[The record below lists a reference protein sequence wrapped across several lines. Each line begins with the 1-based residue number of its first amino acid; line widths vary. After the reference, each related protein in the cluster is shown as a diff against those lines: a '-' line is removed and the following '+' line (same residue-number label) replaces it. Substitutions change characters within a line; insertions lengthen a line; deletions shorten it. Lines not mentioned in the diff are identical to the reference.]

1 VAVLAVALLV
11 ATELLALASLSDGG
25 GPGGG
30 PGGCEPSRLL
40 TVLVVL
46 LELAVE
52 PPRAAVRSL
61 KKASRVLLSLTLLL
75 VELLEL
81 EEAASALG

>member
-1 VAVLAVALLV
+1 MVVLAVALLV
-11 ATELLALASLSDGG
+11 ATELLAVASLSG
-25 GPGGG
+25 GGG

-46 LELAVE
+46 LELEAE
-52 PPRAAVRSL
+52 PPRAAVRSW
-61 KKASRVLLSLTLLL
+61 KKAFRLLLSLTLLL

-81 EEAASALG
+81 EEAASAI

>member
-1 VAVLAVALLV
+1 VLAVALLA
-11 ATELLALASLSDGG
+11 ATELLAVASLLDGG

-30 PGGCEPSRLL
+30 PGGCMPSALL
-40 TVLVVL
+40 TEQLVL
-46 LELAVE
+46 LELEAE

-61 KKASRVLLSLTLLL
+61 KKASRLLLSLTLLV

-81 EEAASALG
+81 EEAASAIWR

>member
-1 VAVLAVALLV
+1 MVVLAVALLA
-11 ATELLALASLSDGG
+11 ATELLALEALSEGG

-30 PGGCEPSRLL
+30 PCMPSVPL
-40 TVLVVL
+40 TELVVL
-46 LELAVE
+46 LELEAE

-61 KKASRVLLSLTLLL
+61 KKVSRVLLSLTLLL

-81 EEAASALG
+81 EEPASTM

>member
-1 VAVLAVALLV
+1 MLAVALLV
-11 ATELLALASLSDGG
+11 ATELLALASLSVGG

-30 PGGCEPSRLL
+30 CEPSRPL

-52 PPRAAVRSL
+52 PPKASVRSW
-61 KKASRVLLSLTLLL
+61 KKAFRLLLPLTLLP
-75 VELLEL
+75 VALLEL
-81 EEAASALG
+81 EEAASAIW